1 LSIAEVSLLVLFGT
15 LIVIV
20 IPIIVWLFRDLR
32 RIDPAQPASKAK
44 EEVAATDPLDH
55 RRRDR
60 ILDQQNRAVSPP
72 RDGEQEAKASPP
84 G

>member
-32 RIDPAQPASKAK
+32 RIGPAQPASKAK
-44 EEVAATDPLDH
+44 EEDAATNPLDH
-55 RRRDR
+55 SRRDH
-60 ILDQQNRAVSPP
+60 ILDQQNRAVSPA
-72 RDGEQEAKASPP
+72 RDGEREAKASPP
-84 G
+84 S